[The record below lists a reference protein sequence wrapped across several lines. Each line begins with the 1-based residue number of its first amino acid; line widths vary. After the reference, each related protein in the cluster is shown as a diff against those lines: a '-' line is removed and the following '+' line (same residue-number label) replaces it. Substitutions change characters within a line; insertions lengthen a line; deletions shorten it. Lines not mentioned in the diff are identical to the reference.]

1 MRFLNPI
8 RFSCNPTLRAIQV
21 EPYKLAQNYSH
32 VTIEFNFMK
41 LCVCVSA
48 KIDKVST
55 YTLGPINAC
64 ACLVNVVNGPIPRPY
79 KFVRTF

>member
-1 MRFLNPI
+1 MTFLNTN
-8 RFSCNPTLRAIQV
+8 RFTCNPTLRAIQV
-21 EPYKLAQNYSH
+21 ELYKLAQNYSH

-55 YTLGPINAC
+55 YTLSNNWANQ
-64 ACLVNVVNGPIPRPY
+64 CLCLLG
-79 KFVRTF
+79 K